1 MFNDDEKP
9 MAPAS
14 NAGRPALGFSDAGK
28 ASVKADHSKEAPLAA
43 TTVSVL
49 LDVSSSSSTVGRA
62 PLDLV
67 VVLDVSGSM
76 GDDGKLDKLKSA
88 MQFVIK
94 KLSPMDRLSIVTFS
108 TKSDRR
114 CALRAM
120 SDAAKSDLMGTIDGL
135 VANGGTNIQAG
146 LETGLNVLAGRQY
159 MNGRTAN
166 ILLMSDG
173 EQNHGDARQ
182 VRNPHNV
189 PVYSLAFGADADM
202 NLLRDLAVN
211 GGTFNPVPESG
222 PTSMLAVFSQL
233 MAGLLTVV
241 VQDLYLI
248 LSKPTSLDA
257 DLDKIVKVAP
267 GDFNQEADGQ
277 SGTITV
283 KFGDLFSGE
292 VRKVLVDLLLLEA
305 TGSDYEADF
314 LEVAVSY
321 PDSKGVRQKFRGQ
334 TLHITR
340 SSTATD
346 VKTTPKLMEEN
357 VRRQHAG
364 SITAARSLADGNNL
378 DEARDK
384 LVEAQNALEDVLD
397 QANPMVAMLRT
408 ELQQLLDRME
418 SPELYK
424 AEGRPYALAAETSHA
439 KQRFASRGDVEG
451 VRLFATPRMDAY
463 LKQAKE
469 FAENPDAPLPTADD
483 DAEEEV
489 KANPV
494 AAIAGSLAFYIHA
507 AVEALQA
514 IEKIVNA
521 ASAPA
526 NV

>member
-9 MAPAS
+9 IAPAS

-49 LDVSSSSSTVGRA
+49 LDVSSSSSTAGRA

-76 GDDGKLDKLKSA
+76 RGPRLDQLKSA

-108 TKSDRR
+108 TKSDRP

-120 SDAAKSDLMGTIDGL
+120 SDAAKSDLKSIIDGL
-135 VANGGTNIQAG
+135 VARGGTNIQAG
-146 LETGLNVLAGRQY
+146 LETGLHVLADRQVFE
-159 MNGRTAN
+159 GRTAN
-166 ILLMSDG
+166 VLLMSDG

-182 VRNPHNV
+182 IANPKGV

-202 NLLRDLAVN
+202 KLLSDLATN
-211 GGTFNPVPESG
+211 GGTFNPVPDSG
-222 PTSMLAVFSQL
+222 NTGMLAVFSQL
-233 MAGLLTVV
+233 MAGLLTVI
-241 VQDLYLI
+241 VQDLHLI
-248 LSKPTSLDA
+248 LSKPTSPDD

-267 GDFNQEADGQ
+267 GDFEQETDGK
-277 SGTITV
+277 SGTVTV

-292 VRKVLVDLLLLEA
+292 VRKVVVDLLLVEA
-305 TGSDYEADF
+305 TGSDYEADM

-334 TLHITR
+334 TLPVTR
-340 SSTATD
+340 SGTATS
-346 VKTTPKLMEEN
+346 VRATPNLVAEN
-357 VRRQHAG
+357 ARRQHAQ
-364 SITAARSLADGNNL
+364 SIGAARKLADGDDL
-378 DEARDK
+378 EQARDK
-384 LVEAQNALEDVLD
+384 LVEAQNALEDILD
-397 QANPMVAMLRT
+397 QANPLVAILRT

-418 SPELYK
+418 SPELYR
-424 AEGRPYALAAETSHA
+424 AEGKAYALAAELSHA
-439 KQRFASRGDVEG
+439 RQRFASRGDVEG

-463 LKQAKE
+463 LEQAKK
-469 FAENPDAPLPTADD
+469 FAENPDAPVPNADE
-483 DAEEEV
+483 DAEEEAKV
-489 KANPV
+489 NPIGV
-494 AAIAGSLAFYIHA
+494 VAGSLAFYIRT

-514 IEKIVNA
+514 IEKIVTATAAAGNA
-521 ASAPA
+521 
-526 NV
+526 